1 MFKTAAYRAPTLG
14 FSDLLNYGIL
24 ADDGVILNKDGSL
37 TAGFTFTGADVSS
50 STIAQRNDLMTRINK
65 VLCGFGTGWMVH
77 VEAVRDRAPDYLNTD
92 SAAFIHPVFAMIDE
106 ERKDYYQHVSA
117 RYDSDYYL
125 FITYMPPNKAKASIT
140 HFMFEQNGNVKQ
152 GFNKHLA
159 TFNAKCR
166 EVESNLKSYLHIKR
180 LAAYKKE
187 ISEGESK
194 GTEIHYCQLLEALN
208 HIISGK
214 RQPMQLP
221 FCPTGLD
228 TLLGLHDFWTGLN
241 PKLDDQLLMAI
252 SINDFPDSSTP
263 NMLYYLDKLGM
274 DYRWSTRFSFFD
286 SVDAEKALNK
296 EQKKWKQK
304 IISFKDIL
312 LKNPN
317 PKIDRDAQRMVGQ
330 YSAASDLIKSNGV
343 QYGHYSSTIVIRANT
358 QQALDDKAELIINT
372 VKHLGFNAMI
382 ETVNAVDAFL
392 GSLPS
397 DSLHNVRRPLVST
410 LNLAAMLPVSAL
422 WTGSTTNPCEL
433 YPKDS
438 PAIMQCGSDGNAPFW
453 LNLHHS
459 DLGHTLVFGPP
470 GAGKSTL
477 LATLVSQALRYPNS
491 QHFVMDKDY
500 SAYTISQCG
509 GVHYDICKDPKI
521 SFAPLS
527 KLREDFDWTCEY
539 VIKLLALQDLHVSPA
554 QKNIIQETLRELAD
568 TSELEHITLSEFVNV
583 ADIEIADALK
593 YYTLGSAGALLNNQS
608 DSFQQASLQVFEM
621 GELMGRGEQELIPVL
636 LYLFRQI
643 ELSLDGHP
651 AFLWIDEAWVA
662 LKHPVFRAMIE
673 EWLRVLRK
681 KNCIVALFTQSLGEV
696 LKSDIF
702 EMLLI
707 ACPTKIY
714 LPNPEA
720 DSNVIKPIYESFGLN
735 DRQIDIIKNG
745 ELKRDYYIAQPLG
758 NRLFHLNL
766 GELTLAFVAKSSK
779 HDVAA
784 VKEHVNQYGEDW
796 YKHWLVTCGVI
807 DEQTRLAHI

>member
-1 MFKTAAYRAPTLG
+1 MFNTAAYRSPALG
-14 FSDLLNYGIL
+14 FSDLLNYAIL
-24 ADDGVILNKDGSL
+24 ADDGVCLNKDGSL
-37 TAGFTFTGADVSS
+37 TAGFIFAGADVSS
-50 STIAQRNDLMTRINK
+50 STIAQRNDLMNRINN

-92 SAAFIHPVFAMIDE
+92 TAAFIHPVFAMIDE
-106 ERKDYYQHVSA
+106 ERKDYYQHVCA

-152 GFNKHLA
+152 GLNKHLETFKA
-159 TFNAKCR
+159 TCR
-166 EVESNLKSYLHIKR
+166 EVESHLKNYLHIER
-180 LAAYKKE
+180 LTSYQKE
-187 ISEGESK
+187 VGDDVY
-194 GTEIHYCQLLEALN
+194 YCHLLEALN

-228 TLLGLHDFWTGLN
+228 TLLGSHDFWTGLN
-241 PKLDDQLLMAI
+241 PKLDEQLLMTI

-263 NMLYYLDKLGM
+263 NMLYYLDKLGI

-286 SVDAEKALNK
+286 ATDAEKALYQ

-304 IISFKDIL
+304 IISFKDKL
-312 LKNPN
+312 LTTPN
-317 PKIDRDAQRMVGQ
+317 PKIDRDAQRMYLQ
-330 YSAASDLIKSNGV
+330 YSVAADLIKANGV
-343 QYGHYSSTIVIRANT
+343 QYGHYTSTMIIRANT
-358 QQALDDKAELIINT
+358 QQALEDKAELVINAI
-372 VKHLGFNAMI
+372 KHLGFNAMI

-422 WTGSTTNPCEL
+422 WTGAMINPCEL
-433 YPKDS
+433 YPKNS
-438 PAIMQCGSDGNAPFW
+438 PAIMLCGSDGNAPFW

-459 DLGHTLVFGPP
+459 DLGHTLCFGPP
-470 GAGKSTL
+470 GAGKSTM

-500 SAYTISQCG
+500 SAYTLSQCG
-509 GVHYDICKDPKI
+509 GVHYDICKDPNI

-539 VIKLLALQDLHVSPA
+539 VIKLLVLQDLHVSHA
-554 QKNIIQETLRELAD
+554 QKNTLQETLRELAD
-568 TSELEHITLSEFVNV
+568 TSALEHITLSELVNV

-593 YYTLGSAGALLNNQS
+593 YYTLGSAGALLNNPT
-608 DSFQQASLQVFEM
+608 DSFQQVSLQVFEM
-621 GELMGRGEQELIPVL
+621 GELMGRGDQELIPVL

-643 ELSLDGHP
+643 ERSLDGHP

-662 LKHPVFRAMIE
+662 LKHPVFRGMIE

-720 DSNVIKPIYESFGLN
+720 DSNVIKPIYTSFGLN

-745 ELKRDYYIAQPLG
+745 QLKRDYYITQPLG
-758 NRLFHLNL
+758 NRLFNLDL
-766 GELTLAFVAKSSK
+766 GELALAFVAKSSK

-784 VKEHVNQYGEDW
+784 VKAHVNQYADQW
-796 YKHWLVTCGVI
+796 YQHWLVTCGVI
-807 DEQTRLAHI
+807 DEQARVLHSTR